1 MAETTTP
8 IQATA
13 LRALMAEAAEE
24 GARRALRE
32 IGLHDDAAARDVR
45 ELRGLLEAW
54 RDARRTAWR
63 AVVKALT
70 TAVLIALAIGV
81 ASQIRGR

>member
-1 MAETTTP
+1 MTEETTP
-8 IQATA
+8 SEAM
-13 LRALMAEAAEE
+13 RALLTEAAAE

-54 RDARRTAWR
+54 RDARRAAWQ
-63 AVVKALT
+63 AVVKGLI
-70 TAVLIALAIGV
+70 TAALIALAIGV